1 MQHIVIITFLL
12 LTPFSLAE
20 EKNAEFHLKQIERFE
35 AYMNDPKNYKTSKGL
50 SYTSGHP
57 TINKEE
63 HLKALVKLGA
73 ITQKEFKFQNLKNT
87 RANTLKWMKFA
98 SGRKDILEASAES
111 EKPGTTI
118 LKFHLWYLPS
128 AKKSVEQFAKEL
140 KQQS

>member
-1 MQHIVIITFLL
+1 
-12 LTPFSLAE
+12 
-20 EKNAEFHLKQIERFE
+20 
-35 AYMNDPKNYKTSKGL
+35 MNDPKNYKINKGTA
-50 SYTSGHP
+50 YTSGHP

-63 HLKALVKLGA
+63 HLAALVKLGA
-73 ITQKEFKFQNLKNT
+73 ITQKEFKFESLKNT
-87 RANTLKWMKFA
+87 RENTLKWMKFS

-128 AKKSVEQFAKEL
+128 AKSAIEQFVKEL